1 MMIDKVGN
9 ACTGCYACVNACPKS
24 CIRMEEN
31 AEGFWYP
38 QIDTE
43 QCIRCGRCEKACPV
57 LSELPNS
64 KTEKDIR
71 VYAVKHRD
79 EKIRLN
85 SSSGG
90 AFTALAQTVLEHGG
104 VVFGAAFDENYDVRH
119 IFVESEEELSR
130 LRGSK
135 YVQSRIGNAYRQ
147 AESFLKEGRPVYFSG
162 TACQT
167 SGLLSY
173 LGRDYDNLYTQDL
186 ICHGVPS
193 PMVWRKYLE
202 YHQTLERSGIQKI
215 FFRDKSHGWHNW
227 HLSIDFKN
235 GTHYAQSQFQDKMI
249 VSYLRG
255 KSSRLCCYDCKF
267 KQKCRS
273 ADFTL
278 ADYWGIQ
285 DIAPDLDDDKGVSS
299 CYVNSPKAQRLFAAA
314 RSRLD
319 VQELDLETAVAGNLA
334 MIESERLPANRDEF
348 LKEMREKPFEM
359 AYGKIIDEM
368 SFKTQVLWS
377 LRRTLGNRNYEK
389 LRSLGKKR

>member
-1 MMIDKVGN
+1 MIDKVGN

-38 QIDTE
+38 QIDPE
-43 QCIRCGRCEKACPV
+43 QCIRCGRCEKVCPV
-57 LSELPNS
+57 LSELPNA
-64 KTEKDIR
+64 KTEKGIR

-90 AFTALAQTVLEHGG
+90 AFTALAQTVLEQGG

-119 IFVESEEELSR
+119 ICVESEEELSR

-167 SGLLSY
+167 SGLLGY
-173 LGRDYDNLYTQDL
+173 LGRDYDELYTQDL

-202 YHQTLERSGIQKI
+202 YHRTLERSDIQKV

-227 HLSIDFKN
+227 HLAIDFKN

-255 KSSRLCCYDCKF
+255 KCSRLCCYDCRF
-267 KQKCRS
+267 KQKCRT

-285 DIAPDLDDDKGVSS
+285 DIAPDLDDDRGVSS
-299 CYVNSPKAQRLFAAA
+299 CYVNSPKAQRLFEAA

-334 MIESERLPANRDEF
+334 MIRSERLPADRDEF

-368 SFKTQVLWS
+368 SFKTQVRWA
-377 LRRTLGNRNYEK
+377 LRRALGNKNYEK